1 MEMPIPRHSE
11 PGIRHINV
19 PVPDTSGNIHRW
31 SICKDPMFSGHESR
45 FPHCQIAYLVRCLL
59 AVLLCAGC
67 MTELP
72 DQDLRIRQ
80 AIPVAKMSPTDLW
93 RDYQENRDAADARY
107 WGKAVEITG
116 KVTGI
121 EQPAGAAPAL
131 LFAQDEKAGVR
142 ASLLDD
148 DAAAILKVATVGQ
161 RVTLR
166 CFCSGLNSDVI
177 LKSCVLVT
185 P

>member
-1 MEMPIPRHSE
+1 
-11 PGIRHINV
+11 
-19 PVPDTSGNIHRW
+19 
-31 SICKDPMFSGHESR
+31 MFSGHELHIPDR
-45 FPHCQIAYLVRCLL
+45 HGANLARCLL

-67 MTELP
+67 MTQLP

-80 AIPVAKMSPTDLW
+80 AMPVAKMSPADLW
-93 RDYQENRDAADARY
+93 RDYQENRETANARY
-107 WGKAVEITG
+107 WGKAVEISG
-116 KVTGI
+116 KVTGV
-121 EQPAGAAPAL
+121 EQPGGAAAAV
-131 LFAQDEKAGVR
+131 LFAQAEKAGVR
-142 ASLLDD
+142 ANLLDD

-166 CFCSGLNSDVI
+166 CFCSGLNTDVI

>member
-1 MEMPIPRHSE
+1 
-11 PGIRHINV
+11 
-19 PVPDTSGNIHRW
+19 
-31 SICKDPMFSGHESR
+31 
-45 FPHCQIAYLVRCLL
+45 
-59 AVLLCAGC
+59 

-80 AIPVAKMSPTDLW
+80 TVAVAKMSPADLW
-93 RDYQENRDAADARY
+93 RDYQDNRDAANTRY
-107 WGKAVEITG
+107 WGKAVEISG
-116 KVTGI
+116 KVTGT
-121 EQPAGAAPAL
+121 EQPPGAPPAV
-131 LFAQDEKAGVR
+131 LFAQSEKVAVR
-142 ASLLDD
+142 ANLLDV

-166 CFCSGLNSDVI
+166 CFCDGLKGDVI